1 MIMDTRL
8 IAFYLPQYH
17 PITEN
22 NRWWGKGFT
31 EWTNV
36 AKSRPLFPGHY
47 QPHLPADLGYYDL
60 RLPETREA
68 QAELARAYGIHGFC
82 YYYYWFN
89 GRRLLER
96 PLQEVLWQKKP
107 NFPFCVCWANENW
120 TRRWD
125 GMDNEVLMPQRHS
138 SSDDLA
144 FIQGLRPYFEDERY
158 IRVNGKPMLLIY
170 RTNLLPDPARSAELW
185 RETMRQDGIGDI
197 YLVKVESFGS
207 LGNPQNIGFDASV
220 QFPPHHAPQSSLRK
234 LEYNGHKLT
243 TRFVDYES
251 YCKSMLARK
260 EVDFVLHKTAL
271 VSFDN
276 TVRKGINGSVFLN
289 STPKNYGSWI
299 KSLIEEA
306 KSKYPPELQ
315 LVFINA
321 WNEWGEGNH
330 LEPDFKYGHQFLE
343 QTKAAIGL

>member
-1 MIMDTRL
+1 MVADIRL

-22 NRWWGKGFT
+22 DRWWSKGFT

-36 AKSRPLFPGHY
+36 TKARSLFPGHY

-68 QAELARAYGIHGFC
+68 QADIARAYGIHGFC

-96 PLQEVLWQKKP
+96 PLQEVLWQKRP
-107 NFPFCVCWANENW
+107 DFPFCVCWANENW

-125 GMDNEVLMPQRHS
+125 GMDSEVLMPQFHS
-138 SSDDLA
+138 LADDLA
-144 FIQGLRPYFEDERY
+144 FIQGLRPFFEDERY
-158 IRVNGKPMLLIY
+158 IRVDGKPILLVY
-170 RTNLLPDPARSAELW
+170 RTDLLPDPVRTAELW
-185 RETMRQDGIGDI
+185 RETMRKDGIGDI

-207 LGNPQNIGFDASV
+207 IGNPESIGFDASV
-220 QFPPHHAPQSSLRK
+220 QFPPHMAPTSSLRRVR
-234 LEYNGHKLT
+234 YNDRDLIT
-243 TRFVDYES
+243 TFVDYETYS
-251 YCKSMLARK
+251 SFMMDRA

-276 TVRKGINGSVFLN
+276 TARKGDEAVVFLN
-289 STPKNYGSWI
+289 NTPQRYGVWL
-299 KSLIEEA
+299 KALVDEA
-306 KSKYPPELQ
+306 KKKCSPQMQ

-330 LEPDFKYGHQFLE
+330 LEPDLQYGHQYLE
-343 QTKAAIGL
+343 QTKAASM